1 MKGITTSPFLCLFY
15 QFPHQSLTPCPP
27 DRTSSLDLPVAKVD
41 PVGQPPRWAAE
52 VQVDFRGSFRGILM
66 PGFAWKKDDI
76 CAGPTRIGWT
86 FPIGFSM
93 RWFLEKN
100 RWVLGMGAGLS
111 CGNPCGFWVGS
122 FLFVFLLK
130 VNLKFTRN
138 SDFLA
143 LAGKNSRFSKT
154 RTITPHTSFRLLSR
168 QTLLCCV
175 RQLNKHMLVII
186 AVRPLACMQILGGWI
201 YILSI
206 LPPIPSYYNHGMD
219 AVVVFSLQALVA
231 SLWAATGWK
240 DKNGCSS
247 GPKVV

>member
-1 MKGITTSPFLCLFY
+1 MPS
-15 QFPHQSLTPCPP
+15 

-41 PVGQPPRWAAE
+41 PVDPPPRWAAE
-52 VQVDFRGSFRGILM
+52 VQVDFRGSFWGILDARICM
-66 PGFAWKKDDI
+66 EKKATSAPGPPELV
-76 CAGPTRIGWT
+76 GHSQLV
-86 FPIGFSM
+86 FPWGGFW
-93 RWFLEKN
+93 RKN

-138 SDFLA
+138 SEFLA
-143 LAGKNSRFSKT
+143 LAGKNSWFSKT

-168 QTLLCCV
+168 QTLLCRV
-175 RQLNKHMLVII
+175 MQTNKHMLVVI

-206 LPPIPSYYNHGMD
+206 LPPIPSYDNHGMD
-219 AVVVFSLQALVA
+219 AVGRFFPAGVGGKSLG
-231 SLWAATGWK
+231 S
-240 DKNGCSS
+240 NGLE
-247 GPKVV
+247 GQEWML

>member
-1 MKGITTSPFLCLFY
+1 MPSRQDIISRP
-15 QFPHQSLTPCPP
+15 
-27 DRTSSLDLPVAKVD
+27 SSGKSRPSRPASALSRRSS
-41 PVGQPPRWAAE
+41 G
-52 VQVDFRGSFRGILM
+52 
-66 PGFAWKKDDI
+66 
-76 CAGPTRIGWT
+76 
-86 FPIGFSM
+86 GFSGEFPGDFDARICM
-93 RWFLEKN
+93 EKRRHLRRAHPNWLDIPNWFFYEVVFGKN

-186 AVRPLACMQILGGWI
+186 AVRPLACMQILGG
-201 YILSI
+201 
-206 LPPIPSYYNHGMD
+206 
-219 AVVVFSLQALVA
+219 
-231 SLWAATGWK
+231 
-240 DKNGCSS
+240 
-247 GPKVV
+247 